1 MGGLEHA
8 TPGVLALLAFAGW
21 MLLRQLAR
29 ANSGHRHFIRR
40 IPGVDAIES
49 AVGRCAELGRPVVF
63 TTALTDVGP
72 VLFACLG
79 VLHSIAKRTAQ
90 YKLKLLVPQYS
101 PEAMAIVEDTVREAY
116 RAAGRANTFDPKSI
130 VFLSSEQFAFA
141 SGYMG
146 LVHREQ
152 AGAAF
157 MFGVFA
163 AEALVLAEAGQQV
176 GARQVAASVSPEQV
190 AFFICTCDY
199 TLIGEELFGASAY
212 MSREPIQVAAL
223 AAQDR
228 VKLLFGV
235 FVVLGVVCA
244 TAAQFH
250 PVFRE
255 WMPHHLLV
263 ADWTV
268 WRGWLESLV
277 RFESLVDSSV
287 WR

>member
-8 TPGVLALLAFAGW
+8 TPGILVTVAFAV
-21 MLLRQLAR
+21 LLLLYELRR
-29 ANSGHRHFIRR
+29 VERGYRHFIRR
-40 IPGVDAIES
+40 IPGIDAVEWAI
-49 AVGRCAELGRPVVF
+49 GRCAEQGRAVVF

-72 VLFACLG
+72 VLYACLG
-79 VLHSIAKRTAQ
+79 VLHAVAKRVAG
-90 YKLKLLVPQYS
+90 YKLKLIVPQYS
-101 PEAMAIVEDTVREAY
+101 PEAMVIVEDAVRGAY
-116 RAAGRANTFDPKSI
+116 NDAGRAAAFDPQSI

-146 LVHREQ
+146 LVHREK

-176 GARQVAASVSPEQV
+176 GAQQIAASVSPEQV

-212 MSREPIQVAAL
+212 MSREPVQVATL

-228 VKLLFGV
+228 LKLLFALVIMIG
-235 FVVLGVVCA
+235 VLGA
-244 TAAQFH
+244 TLQSIYPTWTLPTVDLF
-250 PVFRE
+250 FTTE
-255 WMPHHLLV
+255 WS
-263 ADWTV
+263 
-268 WRGWLESLV
+268 SLT
-277 RFESLVDSSV
+277 
-287 WR
+287 W

>member
-1 MGGLEHA
+1 
-8 TPGVLALLAFAGW
+8 
-21 MLLRQLAR
+21 
-29 ANSGHRHFIRR
+29 
-40 IPGVDAIES
+40 
-49 AVGRCAELGRPVVF
+49 
-63 TTALTDVGP
+63 

-79 VLHSIAKRTAQ
+79 VLHAVAKKSAQ
-90 YKLKLLVPQYS
+90 YKLKLCVPQYT
-101 PEAMAIVEDTVREAY
+101 PEAMAIVEDAVREAY
-116 RAAGRANTFDPKSI
+116 RSAGRASAFDPQSI

-146 LVHREQ
+146 LVHREK

-212 MSREPIQVAAL
+212 LSREPVQVATL

-228 VKLLFGV
+228 FKLLFVGLIVVGV
-235 FVVLGVVCA
+235 IVTTVNSLWPGVRL
-244 TAAQFH
+244 
-250 PVFRE
+250 PL
-255 WMPHHLLV
+255 PDSLLTINFSQV
-263 ADWTV
+263 SEGVSAFL
-268 WRGWLESLV
+268 RGWL
-277 RFESLVDSSV
+277 
-287 WR
+287 W

>member
-1 MGGLEHA
+1 MGFEHA
-8 TPGVLALLAFAGW
+8 TPGMLVLLAFAGFT
-21 MLLRQLAR
+21 LFRQLAHAR
-29 ANSGHRHFIRR
+29 NGHKHFIRR
-40 IPGVDAIES
+40 IPGVDAIEG
-49 AVGRCAELGRPVVF
+49 AVGRCAEIGRPVVF
-63 TTALTDVGP
+63 TTALTEVGP

-79 VLHSIAKRTAQ
+79 VLHSIAKRVAQ
-90 YKLKLLVPQYS
+90 YKLKLIVPQYS

-116 RAAGRANTFDPKSI
+116 REVGRGGSFDSQSI

-146 LVHREQ
+146 LVHREK

-212 MSREPIQVAAL
+212 LSREPVQVAAL

-228 VKLLFGV
+228 VKLLFG
-235 FVVLGVVCA
+235 
-244 TAAQFH
+244 
-250 PVFRE
+250 
-255 WMPHHLLV
+255 LLV
-263 ADWTV
+263 AAGVLCATLAQFWPVLKGYMPHLLIMADWSKV
-268 WRGWLESLV
+268 FGG
-277 RFESLVDSSV
+277 
-287 WR
+287 

>member
-8 TPGVLALLAFAGW
+8 TPGVLAVLAFAGW
-21 MLLRQLAR
+21 MLFRHLAHA
-29 ANSGHRHFIRR
+29 ANGHQQFIRR

-90 YKLKLLVPQYS
+90 YKLKLIVPQYS

-116 RAAGRANTFDPKSI
+116 RSVGRGAAFDPKSI

-146 LVHREQ
+146 LVHREH

-163 AEALVLAEAGQQV
+163 GEALVLAEAGQQV

-212 MSREPIQVAAL
+212 MSREPVQVAAL

-228 VKLLFGV
+228 VKLLVGA
-235 FVVLGVVCA
+235 FVVLGVLCA
-244 TAAQFH
+244 TAAQFN
-250 PVFRE
+250 PV
-255 WMPHHLLV
+255 WNSLMPHQLV
-263 ADWTV
+263 LADWSMWKT
-268 WRGWLESLV
+268 W
-277 RFESLVDSSV
+277 FESLFSRV

>member
-8 TPGVLALLAFAGW
+8 TPGVLVVLIVACALLYRELSRG
-21 MLLRQLAR
+21 
-29 ANSGHRHFIRR
+29 SKGYIHFIRR
-40 IPGVDAIES
+40 IPGVDAIEG
-49 AVGRCAELGRPVVF
+49 AVGRCAEQGRSVVF

-79 VLHSIAKRTAQ
+79 VLHSIAKRVAQ
-90 YKLKLLVPQYS
+90 YKLKLQVPQYS
-101 PEAMAIVEDTVREAY
+101 PEAMALVEDTVQAAY
-116 RAAGRANTFDPKSI
+116 RDAGRANAFDPQSI
-130 VFLSSEQFAFA
+130 RFLSSEQFAFA

-146 LVHREQ
+146 LMHRER

-157 MFGVFA
+157 LFGVFA

-212 MSREPIQVAAL
+212 LSREPVQVATL

-228 VKLLFGV
+228 FKLF
-235 FVVLGVVCA
+235 FIFIIILGVAMA
-244 TAAQFH
+244 TLQ
-250 PVFRE
+250 P
-255 WMPHHLLV
+255 WMPHLLAYMPDKLMV
-263 ADWTV
+263 ADW
-268 WRGWLESLV
+268 
-277 RFESLVDSSV
+277 SV
-287 WR
+287 LTW

>member
-8 TPGVLALLAFAGW
+8 TPGVLVLLAFAGW
-21 MLLRQLAR
+21 MLFRQLTR
-29 ANSGHRHFIRR
+29 ANNGHRHFIRR
-40 IPGVDAIES
+40 IPGIDAIES
-49 AVGRCAELGRPVVF
+49 AVGRCAEQGRPVVF

-79 VLHSIAKRTAQ
+79 VLHSIAKRAAQ
-90 YKLKLLVPQYS
+90 YKLKLLIPQYS

-116 RAAGRANTFDPKSI
+116 RAAGRANAFDPQSI

-146 LVHREQ
+146 LVHRER

-199 TLIGEELFGASAY
+199 TLIGEELFSASAY
-212 MSREPIQVAAL
+212 MSREPVQVAAL

-228 VKLLFGV
+228 VKLLFGALV
-235 FVVLGVVCA
+235 ICGVLCA
-244 TAAQFH
+244 TAAQFY
-250 PVFRE
+250 PVLKE
-255 WMPHHLLV
+255 LMPHRLLV
-263 ADWTV
+263 ADWSAWLAWLLSPFV
-268 WRGWLESLV
+268 WS
-277 RFESLVDSSV
+277 
-287 WR
+287 

>member
-1 MGGLEHA
+1 MGFEHA
-8 TPGVLALLAFAGW
+8 TPGMLALLTFAAF
-21 MLLRQLAR
+21 MLFRQLQR
-29 ANSGHRHFIRR
+29 AGNGHQHFIRR
-40 IPGVDAIES
+40 IPGVDAIEG
-49 AVGRCAELGRPVVF
+49 AVGRCAEIGRPVVF
-63 TTALTDVGP
+63 TTALTEVGP

-79 VLHSIAKRTAQ
+79 VLHAIAKRVAQ

-116 RAAGRANTFDPKSI
+116 REAGRAGSFDPQSI

-146 LVHREQ
+146 LVHREK

-199 TLIGEELFGASAY
+199 TLIGEELFGSSAY
-212 MSREPIQVAAL
+212 MSREPVQVAAL

-228 VKLLFGV
+228 VKLLFGLI
-235 FVVLGVVCA
+235 VLAGVLCA
-244 TAAQFH
+244 TVSQFYPAAKAF
-250 PVFRE
+250 
-255 WMPHHLLV
+255 MPHLLIMK
-263 ADWTV
+263 DWSNLFA
-268 WRGWLESLV
+268 W
-277 RFESLVDSSV
+277 
-287 WR
+287 

>member
-8 TPGVLALLAFAGW
+8 TPGILLVLIGACVLLYRELSRG
-21 MLLRQLAR
+21 
-29 ANSGHRHFIRR
+29 SKGYVHHIRR
-40 IPGVDAIES
+40 IAGVDAIEG
-49 AVGRCAELGRPVVF
+49 AVGRCAEQGRSVVF

-79 VLHSIAKRTAQ
+79 VLHSIAKRVAQ
-90 YKLKLLVPQYS
+90 YKLKLQVPQYS
-101 PEAMAIVEDTVREAY
+101 PEAMALVEDTVREAY
-116 RAAGRANTFDPKSI
+116 RDVGRANAFDPESI
-130 VFLSSEQFAFA
+130 RFLSSEQFAFA

-146 LVHREQ
+146 LMHREK

-212 MSREPIQVAAL
+212 MSREPVQVATL

-228 VKLLFGV
+228 LKLFFIALIIIGV
-235 FVVLGVVCA
+235 LLA
-244 TAAQFH
+244 TLQ
-250 PVFRE
+250 P
-255 WMPHHLLV
+255 WMPELGAYMPHLILSK
-263 ADWTV
+263 DWSV
-268 WRGWLESLV
+268 FGW
-277 RFESLVDSSV
+277 
-287 WR
+287 

>member
-1 MGGLEHA
+1 MGGLDHA
-8 TPGVLALLAFAGW
+8 TPGVVLLLFLAGGILFYE
-21 MLLRQLAR
+21 LRRL
-29 ANSGHRHFIRR
+29 SKGYRHEIRR
-40 IPGVDAIES
+40 IAGIDAVEE
-49 AVGRCAELGRPVVF
+49 AVGRCAEQGRAVVF

-72 VLFACLG
+72 VLYACLG
-79 VLHSIAKRTAQ
+79 VLHAVSKKAAQ
-90 YKLKLLVPQYS
+90 YKLKLIVPQYS
-101 PEAMAIVEDTVREAY
+101 PEAMAIVEDVVRDAY
-116 RAAGRANTFDPKSI
+116 RDAGRAGAFDPQSI

-146 LVHREQ
+146 LMHREK

-212 MSREPIQVAAL
+212 LSREPVQVATL

-228 VKLLFGV
+228 LKLFFALFIVIGV
-235 FVVLGVVCA
+235 ACSTISSIWPAILIGTPDAFIRASWLSWWNVLHNFLGKVL
-244 TAAQFH
+244 
-250 PVFRE
+250 
-255 WMPHHLLV
+255 W
-263 ADWTV
+263 
-268 WRGWLESLV
+268 
-277 RFESLVDSSV
+277 
-287 WR
+287 